1 MARRRRGAPL
11 RITGKTTDD
20 RDVVSGVFKLFDT
33 NGLPLEIVVALIH
46 ERGKVV
52 NWPDFVEAAEKA
64 GWKDKTTRLRIK
76 EAITDAHGADYYTDG
91 LVSFNRWMSQRGSDG
106 APAP

>member
-1 MARRRRGAPL
+1 MGRRRRGALL

-33 NGLPLEIVVALIH
+33 NGLPLDIVVSYIH

-64 GWKDKTTRLRIK
+64 GWLDKTIRLRIK
-76 EAITDAHGADYYTDG
+76 EAVTDAYGGDYYKEWLIRFDA
-91 LVSFNRWMSQRGSDG
+91 WMAQRGSDG